1 MKISKNMWEKQ
12 HWPLIGPIL
21 LAACFLAAVLFGG
34 VFWSGVVL
42 GRGSTLIWYSVSV
55 ILCLGLQAGVGVW
68 QLVLQEKRHRTT
80 EVEAQNH
87 LNALKAELDE
97 STRAQTALRRAH
109 DAALA
114 ANEAKTRYLV
124 SISHDVRSPLNTI
137 YGYAQLLE
145 RGNPFP
151 PKKAGAV
158 IRQSTEYLTSL
169 VEALLEVSKIES
181 KHVEVQSD
189 VVSIR
194 DLLEHVIMMFRV
206 QAQARGLKLD
216 FIVHDPLP
224 TTIRTDEKRLRQI
237 LVNLLSNAIK
247 YTDEGCVTLSVHY
260 RNEVARI
267 EVSDTGAGI
276 AADDLERVFEPFE
289 RGCGAQTQGKPGI
302 GLGLAITRVL
312 TQMLGGE
319 ITVDSH
325 VGVGTTFCLRIM
337 LPIVHNLSD
346 TAEPTPSKG
355 QIVGYKGKPLSV
367 LVVDHDAL
375 QRDFLEA
382 LLVPLGFVV
391 HQAYDGLSGLHAV
404 AQFHPD
410 MVLLSVK
417 MPGEDDL
424 VTAAKIRS
432 GHPSKPAI
440 IMVSAGNAELSVDAD
455 RATDYDAF
463 VTKPVDSNTLLT
475 TIGRVL
481 HLEWIYVKDD
491 EVEIDIPDF
500 SNGYFSGLSSKIRQ
514 SFHKIRQASELGH
527 VRGVENVLNSLAI
540 ETESDRVFIAIIKRY
555 VRDFD
560 LAAITRA
567 INDAE
572 L

>member
-1 MKISKNMWEKQ
+1 MTISKNSGEKQ
-12 HWPLIGPIL
+12 YWRLAAPIL
-21 LAACFLAAVLFGG
+21 LTACFLAVVLLLV
-34 VFWSGVVL
+34 VFWRGVAF
-42 GRGSTLIWYSVSV
+42 GWGSALIWYSVSV
-55 ILCLGLQAGVGVW
+55 LLCLGLLAGVGVW
-68 QLVLQEKRHRTT
+68 QVVLQAKRHRT
-80 EVEAQNH
+80 AQATVQNS
-87 LNALKAELDE
+87 LNALKTELE
-97 STRAQTALRRAH
+97 SCTRAQTALRRAH

-124 SISHDVRSPLNTI
+124 SVSHDIRSPLNTI

-151 PKKAGAV
+151 PKEAGAV

-181 KHVEVQSD
+181 KHVEVQSE
-189 VVSIR
+189 VVSILG
-194 DLLEHVIMMFRV
+194 LLEHVIMMFRV
-206 QAQARGLKLD
+206 QAQAKGLKLD
-216 FIVHDPLP
+216 FVVHDRLP
-224 TTIRTDEKRLRQI
+224 ANIRTDEKRLRQI

-247 YTDEGCVTLSVHY
+247 YTDTGCVTLSVHY

-267 EVSDTGAGI
+267 EVSDTGPGI
-276 AADDLERVFEPFE
+276 AAEDLERVFEPFE
-289 RGCGAQTQGKPGI
+289 RGADVQTRRQPGI

-325 VGVGTTFCLRIM
+325 VGVGSTFCLKIM

-346 TAEPTPSKG
+346 SAEPLPAKG
-355 QIVGYKGKPLSV
+355 QIVGYHGAPLCV
-367 LVVDHDAL
+367 LVVDNDAL

-382 LLVPLGFVV
+382 LLAPLGFVV
-391 HQAYDGLSGLHAV
+391 HQAHNGHSGLQAV
-404 AQFHPD
+404 AQCHPD
-410 MVLLSVK
+410 IVLLDRE
-417 MPGEDDL
+417 MPGEDGL

-432 GHPSKPAI
+432 EHPDKPAI
-440 IMVSAGNAELSVDAD
+440 IMVSASPVELCAEAGSA
-455 RATDYDAF
+455 AEYDDF
-463 VTKPVDSNTLLT
+463 VTKPVESNTLLT
-475 TIGRVL
+475 TIGHVL
-481 HLEWIYVKDD
+481 HLEWIYGKED
-491 EVEIDIPDF
+491 EPENDIPAF
-500 SNGYFSGLSSKIRQ
+500 SDSHFQGLSSQIRQ
-514 SFHKIRQASELGH
+514 SFPKIRQAAELGH

-540 ETESDRVFIAIIKRY
+540 ETESDRVFIAIVKRY

-567 INDAE
+567 IDDAE